1 MAEARRCKTD
11 IFPVLQSS
19 SATSPYLL
27 SWLQIVCSQSIR
39 ACKVPVCLC
48 VRVCASNLS
57 GQNFALC
64 KCFNYLQETNR
75 RGDSDINGCIGQNTT
90 AYGRKEKQQLGN
102 CYFEYPK
109 SALFLP
115 PVFPKLCSAHAV
127 WNAIHHQ
134 ERKFVYFR
142 LTAELSD

>member
-19 SATSPYLL
+19 SATSPCLL
-27 SWLQIVCSQSIR
+27 SWLQILCSQSIR

-64 KCFNYLQETNR
+64 KYFNYLQETNR
-75 RGDSDINGCIGQNTT
+75 GG
-90 AYGRKEKQQLGN
+90 
-102 CYFEYPK
+102 
-109 SALFLP
+109 
-115 PVFPKLCSAHAV
+115 
-127 WNAIHHQ
+127 
-134 ERKFVYFR
+134 
-142 LTAELSD
+142 